1 MLLRCIINAFIREEK
16 GSFKARYVCIKWN
29 VEWGVEDCI
38 DFRSINCIILW
49 YIRPLI
55 VTKAL
60 NAINPRNCNLLL
72 GFIVVCLE

>member
-1 MLLRCIINAFIREEK
+1 MLLSMKKKVLLRQRH
-16 GSFKARYVCIKWN
+16 VCIKRN
-29 VEWGVEDCI
+29 VEWGVEACI

-55 VTKAL
+55 ATKPL
-60 NAINPRNCNLLL
+60 NAINPRNSNLLL